1 MVVTRNDDPKEI
13 GMSLT
18 DKFKD
23 KAQELEGKGKQ
34 SVGGAT
40 GNRDLQA
47 EGIKD
52 EKAGQLKGV
61 GEKVKDVFK

>member
-1 MVVTRNDDPKEI
+1 
-13 GMSLT
+13 MSLT
-18 DKFKD
+18 DKFMD
-23 KAQELEGKGKQ
+23 KAQELKGKGKQ

-40 GNRDLQA
+40 GDRDLQA

>member
-1 MVVTRNDDPKEI
+1 
-13 GMSLT
+13 MSAM
-18 DKFKD
+18 DKIKD

-34 SVGGAT
+34 TVGDAT
-40 GNRDLQA
+40 GDRDLQA
-47 EGIKD
+47 EGVKD